1 MDLTPPAAENP
12 PDDAALMAAVAGRNE
27 AALQEIYRRYGNV
40 VLGLAARILGDTG
53 LAEDVTQEVFVQLWR
68 TADRYDAS
76 RGKLRTMLLT
86 QTHGKCV
93 DVIRSRNAR
102 SAREDRVHSGER
114 DAAPDAV
121 DAELMAITETE
132 LIRSAVE
139 RLPTEERTPIELAY
153 FGGNTYRQVATILGL
168 PEGTVKARIRSGLR
182 RLHGL
187 LSASDWPTNSSTP
200 RKDSK
205 WTAS

>member
-1 MDLTPPAAENP
+1 MDLIPPNPDSP
-12 PDDAALMAAVAGRNE
+12 PDDGALMAAVARKDE
-27 AALQEIYRRYGNV
+27 RALHEIYERYGNV

-68 TADRYDAS
+68 TADRYDPS

-102 SAREDRVHSGER
+102 SAREDKVHSGER
-114 DAAPDAV
+114 DVVPDAV

-132 LIRSAVE
+132 VIRSAVD

-187 LSASDWPTNSSTP
+187 LSTSEWPDNFSTP